1 MPRISRS
8 RLTPKQLQGISEN
21 FFYLLSSL
29 RSNQS
34 MEIFLNDFLTKE
46 EKVML
51 MKRLVLFMMLK
62 SGYSTSTIKDALH
75 VSQETIRS
83 YKNQLDY
90 KDISFHKT
98 IDILLKKKNIEAFF
112 TNLENIAKPIENILK
127 AKTNMKARSKL
138 FS

>member
-8 RLTPKQLQGISEN
+8 RLTPKQLQEISEN
-21 FFYLLSSL
+21 FFYLLSYL

-34 MEIFLNDFLTKE
+34 METFLNDFLTKE

-62 SGYSTSTIKDALH
+62 SGYSTSMIKDALH

-98 IDILLKKKNIEAFF
+98 IDILLKKKNVEAFF

-127 AKTNMKARSKL
+127 SKTNMKARSKL